1 MLNYLKKFRLP
12 LHPTILLTNRFVL
25 DKCKPLDSA
34 KCPLWLV
41 LLDTCDEPY
50 YLIFKSGDDIRQDLL
65 TLQMLNIMD
74 QMWKKE
80 NLDFNL
86 TIYRCLATSD
96 SVGMI
101 EVVLEAETIANIQ
114 KTVGVTGAFK
124 TKILTDWLRE
134 HNPTED
140 DFQLAVNNFTTS
152 CAGYCVATYILGVG
166 DRHNDSIMLKKSG
179 HLFHI
184 DFGHFLGNFKKFIMI
199 KREKV
204 PFVFIPEFAHIIG
217 GEKSQNF
224 QRFVDLCSQAY
235 LIVRKHSSVF
245 INLFAMMLTTGI
257 PELKSASDLQYLR
270 EVFKIEETE
279 DDAADSFKKLI
290 FESLND
296 TRRRLDYAIH
306 LIAHRKAV

>member
-1 MLNYLKKFRLP
+1 
-12 LHPTILLTNRFVL
+12 
-25 DKCKPLDSA
+25 
-34 KCPLWLV
+34 
-41 LLDTCDEPY
+41 
-50 YLIFKSGDDIRQDLL
+50 
-65 TLQMLNIMD
+65 
-74 QMWKKE
+74 
-80 NLDFNL
+80 
-86 TIYRCLATSD
+86 
-96 SVGMI
+96 
-101 EVVLEAETIANIQ
+101 
-114 KTVGVTGAFK
+114 
-124 TKILTDWLRE
+124 
-134 HNPTED
+134 
-140 DFQLAVNNFTTS
+140 
-152 CAGYCVATYILGVG
+152 
-166 DRHNDSIMLKKSG
+166 
-179 HLFHI
+179 
-184 DFGHFLGNFKKFIMI
+184 LGNFKKFIMI

>member
-1 MLNYLKKFRLP
+1 
-12 LHPTILLTNRFVL
+12 
-25 DKCKPLDSA
+25 
-34 KCPLWLV
+34 
-41 LLDTCDEPY
+41 
-50 YLIFKSGDDIRQDLL
+50 
-65 TLQMLNIMD
+65 MD

-134 HNPTED
+134 HNTTED

-166 DRHNDSIMLKKSG
+166 DRHNDNIMLKKSG

-217 GEKSQNF
+217 GEKSPNF
-224 QRFVDLCSQAY
+224 QHFVDLCLQAY

-270 EVFKIEETE
+270 EVFKIEESEEIATE
-279 DDAADSFKKLI
+279 SFKKLI

-306 LIAHRKAV
+306 LIAHRKGYS